1 MHNISTLM
9 ATSVLVLAA
18 GIANAAPQDTTL
30 RMSFSSVDTNSDG
43 AIVKSE
49 LAAVVQTGFQRLDPN
64 GDGILDPRE
73 LRDIATARAAD
84 KGGDPQKLLARVM
97 KAKDKNGDGQL
108 TPLELNP
115 AAVRSVFQAL
125 DRNGDGKITL
135 AEWNAAAN
143 GGNSSGNAGNGAGNT
158 SAGSTGGTGVSKDN
172 PQTGQTETPGSER
185 APGSSG
191 TGAPSRD
198 NPQTGQTGTPG
209 NENAPGTSGV
219 GSPTLDNPQALGGAD
234 GDTTTRDMQ
243 TGGSNGLT
251 GMLEG
256 GKVVIEVDTIFGAR
270 R

>member
-43 AIVKSE
+43 AIIKSE

-97 KAKDKNGDGQL
+97 KAKDKNGDGRL

-135 AEWNAAAN
+135 AEWNAAA
-143 GGNSSGNAGNGAGNT
+143 GGTGTGNAGGSSGNGAGNAN
-158 SAGSTGGTGVSKDN
+158 AGDTGDTGVSKDN
-172 PQTGQTETPGSER
+172 PQTGQTETPGNES
-185 APGSSG
+185 ASG
-191 TGAPSRD
+191 TSR
-198 NPQTGQTGTPG
+198 
-209 NENAPGTSGV
+209 V

>member
-1 MHNISTLM
+1 MHYIPPFVT
-9 ATSVLVLAA
+9 ASVLVLAA
-18 GIANAAPQDTTL
+18 GIAAAAPQDTTL
-30 RMSFSSVDTNSDG
+30 RMSFSSVDANGDG
-43 AIVKSE
+43 AIVKAE

-64 GDGILDPRE
+64 GDGVLDPRE
-73 LRDIATARAAD
+73 LHDIAAARAAD
-84 KGGDPQKLLARVM
+84 KGGDPQKLLGRVM
-97 KAKDKNGDGQL
+97 KAKDKNDDGRL

-135 AEWNAAAN
+135 AEWNAAAGGGSTGTGGG
-143 GGNSSGNAGNGAGNT
+143 GGNSGNGAGNT
-158 SAGSTGGTGVSKDN
+158 NAGNSGGTGVSK
-172 PQTGQTETPGSER
+172 G
-185 APGSSG
+185 
-191 TGAPSRD
+191 

-209 NENAPGTSGV
+209 NESAPGTPGV

-243 TGGSNGLT
+243 TGDSNGLT

-256 GKVVIEVDTIFGAR
+256 GKVVIEFDTVFGAR